1 MTSTSSFRIFKQ
13 VPRLLFGRGSVE
25 RFAELLPA
33 KCASDDYYV
42 FVVDDAHREGRMASR
57 LNIAAADMLE
67 WFPASEKEPSTAQID
82 ALRDKVVGLREGR
95 PPIAIVGIGGG
106 STMDVAKALSVVL
119 RNDGSSAQYQG
130 WDLVPKPGI
139 YKLGIPT
146 VSGSGA
152 EASRTA
158 VLMGKDRKF
167 GINSDY
173 SMFDAI
179 VLDSTLVS
187 GVPVQQRFY
196 SGMDCYIHCVESI
209 RGTMIN
215 ELSRACASKA
225 LELCEEVFLGNGDD
239 DMLMTAS
246 YLGGVSIVNSEVGVC
261 HALSYGLSTEL
272 GYRHGMANCVA
283 FKVLD
288 EYYGV
293 SVERFRAMMNRHE
306 VTLPDNVCRDLDVS
320 AMNRMVEMTLRMERP
335 LINALGADWR
345 AKMTRDKILDLYRR
359 M

>member
-1 MTSTSSFRIFKQ
+1 MTPTSSFRIFKQ
-13 VPRLLFGRGSVE
+13 VPRLLFGRGTLE
-25 RFAELLPA
+25 RLGELLPA
-33 KCASDDYYV
+33 KGASDDCYV
-42 FVVDDAHREGRMASR
+42 FVIDDVHREGPMAGR
-57 LNIAAADMLE
+57 LNIAVADMLE
-67 WFPASEKEPSTAQID
+67 WFPASHKEPSTAQID
-82 ALRDKVVGLREGR
+82 ALRDKVVGSRKGR
-95 PPIAIVGIGGG
+95 LPMAIVGIGGG
-106 STMDVAKALSVVL
+106 STMDVAKALSVLL
-119 RNDGSSAQYQG
+119 RNDGSSAKYQG
-130 WDLVPKPGI
+130 WDLVPTPGI

-146 VSGSGA
+146 ISGSGA

-179 VLDSTLVS
+179 ILDSTLIV
-187 GVPVQQRFY
+187 GVPIQQRFY

-209 RGTMIN
+209 QGTMIN
-215 ELSRACASKA
+215 ELARGYASKA
-225 LELCEEVFLGNGDD
+225 LELCEKVFLGNGDD

-261 HALSYGLSTEL
+261 HALSYGLSMEL

-293 SVERFRAMMNRHE
+293 SVEHFRAMLSRHNI
-306 VTLPDNVCRDLDVS
+306 TLPDNVCRNLDAA
-320 AMNRMVEMTLRMERP
+320 AMERMVEMTLRMERP
-335 LINALGADWR
+335 LVNALGADWK
-345 AKMTRDKILDLYRR
+345 AKMTRDKILELYRR